1 MPTIVSLGMIL
12 VALPLAAWTAGF
24 LYAAKNRRLP
34 SWYDKLAT
42 ASILGSLAIALFMFA
57 RYVLG
62 SDLVAEPWAF
72 NWLTIGAGGPQP
84 FVLDFDVAID
94 NITIIMFVVVTIVSS
109 LVHIY
114 SQSYMHD
121 EDRYPRFFLHLSLF
135 SFSML
140 ACVLSANLLF
150 LFIFWE
156 LVGVCSYFL
165 IGFFFLKKSAGD
177 ASKKAFVVNR
187 VGDACFM
194 AGIFLVYSTLSKY
207 WPGEGVLSFARIW
220 ESIGLLGQG
229 AGPWAG
235 EQGSLV
241 AAGLLIFMGCVSKSA
256 QFPLHIWLPDAME
269 GPTPVSALIH
279 AATMVVAGVY
289 MVVRMFPLMAGEG
302 YLAGDYFGSP
312 VLFAIACI
320 GGITAIFSGTIA
332 LVQTDLKKGLAYST
346 CSQLGYM
353 VLAIGCGSITAAM
366 FHLFTHAFFKACLFL
381 GSGSVIHAVHS
392 QEMSDMGGL
401 RKKMP
406 VTHWTFLISCLAI
419 AGTPFFSGFMS
430 KEAILGQAAGY
441 GFMVGQWFGYI
452 PLALFVATAF
462 LTGFYM
468 FRLYWLTFWGP
479 PGDRHRYEHAHES
492 GPRMAWPLRI
502 LAVLAVVS
510 AGVAT
515 PLGASALGGHW
526 FQNKVNDETIVKNL
540 MVERAVSDEARAA
553 FAAQSVH
560 LVHHHEAPAGASPVV
575 LRFHEHVHGL
585 HYWLLMLSLV
595 MVIFGVGASWFFFVK
610 HRGRDFLAGI
620 QPLVMYR
627 KLLANLYY
635 VDWFICRPVVATFKE
650 LANAMFAFDKKVID
664 GAVNFSARFFGRDL
678 GWFVGMVDGKVVDG
692 AVNGVGAVA
701 LSFGNLFRGMVTGRI
716 QDYVKFTMLCMG
728 VLLLWALWS

>member
-1 MPTIVSLGMIL
+1 MPTTALLGMIL
-12 VALPLAAWTAGF
+12 VALPLLAWTTGF
-24 LYAAKNRRLP
+24 LYAVKNRHLP
-34 SWYDKLAT
+34 TWYDKLAT
-42 ASILGSLAIALFMFA
+42 GSILGSLSIALYLLL
-57 RYVLG
+57 RYVLFG
-62 SDLVAEPWAF
+62 DLVAEPWAM
-72 NWLTIGAGGPQP
+72 NWFTIGTGGPRP
-84 FVLDFDVAID
+84 FILDFDVAVD
-94 NITIIMFVVVTIVSS
+94 NITIIMFVVVTIVST

-177 ASKKAFVVNR
+177 ASKKAFVTNR

-194 AGIFLVYSTLSKY
+194 AGIFIIYSTLSKF

-220 ESIGLLGQG
+220 ESIGLLSSG

-235 EQGSLV
+235 EQGLLM
-241 AAGLLIFMGCVSKSA
+241 AAGLLIFMGCVTKSA

-302 YLAGDYFGSP
+302 YLTGDYFHSP
-312 VLFAIACI
+312 VLFVIACV
-320 GGITAIFSGTIA
+320 GGITAIFAGTIA
-332 LVQTDLKKGLAYST
+332 LVQSDLKKGLAYST

-353 VLAIGCGSITAAM
+353 VLAVGCGSITAAM

-406 VTHWTFLISCLAI
+406 VTHWTFGLSCLAI
-419 AGTPFFSGFMS
+419 AGTPFLSGFMS

-441 GFMVGQWFGYI
+441 GMIVGTWFAWI
-452 PLALFVATAF
+452 PFALFVITAF
-462 LTGFYM
+462 MTGFYM

-479 PGDRHRYEHAHES
+479 PGNQHSYDHAHES
-492 GPRMAWPLRI
+492 GPKMAWPLRI
-502 LAVLAVVS
+502 LAVLAIIS
-510 AGVAT
+510 AGIAS
-515 PLGASALGGHW
+515 PFGAGALGGHW
-526 FQNKVNDETIVKNL
+526 FQNKVNDEAIVKNF
-540 MVERAVSDEARAA
+540 MVE
-553 FAAQSVH
+553 
-560 LVHHHEAPAGASPVV
+560 
-575 LRFHEHVHGL
+575 
-585 HYWLLMLSLV
+585 
-595 MVIFGVGASWFFFVK
+595 
-610 HRGRDFLAGI
+610 
-620 QPLVMYR
+620 
-627 KLLANLYY
+627 
-635 VDWFICRPVVATFKE
+635 
-650 LANAMFAFDKKVID
+650 
-664 GAVNFSARFFGRDL
+664 
-678 GWFVGMVDGKVVDG
+678 
-692 AVNGVGAVA
+692 
-701 LSFGNLFRGMVTGRI
+701 
-716 QDYVKFTMLCMG
+716 
-728 VLLLWALWS
+728 